1 MGTESLLFAVA
12 AVFLAAAVFMG
23 YRFIRS
29 PVWKQRQLRKA
40 ARMAAAG
47 RVQEMIDY
55 LETNRNSKSVT
66 CPLTNALVFYFIR
79 SGETGKAEKIVTQA
93 MQAGDTSGTALAQM
107 AYIAQQQG
115 NNETAEDYYRQAMQ
129 RDSELEGTMKVNLA
143 GLYINM
149 DKKLDE
155 AEKLLEEAL
164 EMREG
169 AGKSGVYLNLAM
181 LHMKRKEYSRARASA
196 VTSAELLPDT
206 TITRMGKAQAF
217 GLAARCSVK
226 LNDGAEA
233 KRLASKA
240 LKVLVDQPGTDKLK
254 QELTAIIA
262 EKQESD
268 R

>member
-12 AVFLAAAVFMG
+12 AVLLAAAVFLG

-29 PVWKQRQLRKA
+29 PVWKQRQLQKA
-40 ARMAAAG
+40 AGMAAAG
-47 RVQEMIDY
+47 KVQEMIDY
-55 LETNRNSKSVT
+55 LESNRNTKSVT

-93 MQAGDTSGTALAQM
+93 MEAGDTSGTALAQL

-115 NNETAEDYYRQAMQ
+115 HNEAAEDYYRQAMQ

-149 DKKLDE
+149 GKKLDE
-155 AEKLLEEAL
+155 AESLLEEAL
-164 EMREG
+164 ELREG
-169 AGKSGVYLNLAM
+169 AGRSGVYLNLAM

-206 TITRMGKAQAF
+206 PVTRMGRAQAF

-226 LNDGAEA
+226 LKDTTEA

-240 LKVLVDQPGTDKLK
+240 LKALDDQPGTDRLK
-254 QELTAIIA
+254 QELTAIAA
-262 EKQESD
+262 EEQDSD